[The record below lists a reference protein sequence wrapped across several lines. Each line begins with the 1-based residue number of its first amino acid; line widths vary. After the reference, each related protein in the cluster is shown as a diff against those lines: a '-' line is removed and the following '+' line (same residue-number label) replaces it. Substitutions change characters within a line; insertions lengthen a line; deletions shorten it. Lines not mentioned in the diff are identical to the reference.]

1 MLNRLRQLQGYSRMR
16 KKQQRKEILIIF
28 EASNF
33 DAVTGMQ

>member
-16 KKQQRKEILIIF
+16 RKNKEKRFLKMF
-28 EASNF
+28 EASKF